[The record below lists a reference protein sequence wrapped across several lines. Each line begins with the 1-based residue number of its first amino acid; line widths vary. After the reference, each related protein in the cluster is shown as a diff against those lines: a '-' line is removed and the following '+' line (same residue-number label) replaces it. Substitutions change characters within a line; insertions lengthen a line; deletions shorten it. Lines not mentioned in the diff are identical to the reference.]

1 MMPAEPLIPFA
12 AFPQPDARSSTG
24 AAAGRQAEEGAAP
37 RGARPAAVAVEP
49 VVDRMR
55 ERALEM
61 GIDMGIDMGPAAGAP
76 AAPRAARGS
85 SPNLRR

>member
-1 MMPAEPLIPFA
+1 MTPAEPLISFA
-12 AFPQPDARSSTG
+12 AFTSQLDARTIGGSASVDRSAKV
-24 AAAGRQAEEGAAP
+24 AASDVAADAAE
-37 RGARPAAVAVEP
+37 EP

-61 GIDMGIDMGPAAGAP
+61 GIEMG

-85 SPNLRR
+85 SPDLRR

>member
-1 MMPAEPLIPFA
+1 MTPAEPLIPFA
-12 AFPQPDARSSTG
+12 AFASQLDARATAGSAPAQRAG
-24 AAAGRQAEEGAAP
+24 AK
-37 RGARPAAVAVEP
+37 AAVVDEP

-61 GIDMGIDMGPAAGAP
+61 GIEMGEAP
-76 AAPRAARGS
+76 RAAAPRAARGS